1 MYAPSILFNTKEMD
15 ILIEIEDK
23 KHIIDVIM
31 IEALILIILA
41 DPLKTIFMTIFYF
54 RYSYNKQKQLMP

>member
-1 MYAPSILFNTKEMD
+1 MD

-41 DPLKTIFMTIFYF
+41 DPLKRF
-54 RYSYNKQKQLMP
+54 L